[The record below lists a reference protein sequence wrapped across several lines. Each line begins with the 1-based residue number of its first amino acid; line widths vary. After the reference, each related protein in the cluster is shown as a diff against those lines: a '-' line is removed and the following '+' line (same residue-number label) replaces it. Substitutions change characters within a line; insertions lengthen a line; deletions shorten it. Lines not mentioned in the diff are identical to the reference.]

1 MLRTHTY
8 LSSSNSVL
16 HCVTFSCA
24 SKCHLRCWRWTFESS
39 PTTGHHV
46 GYAEFPHPLVQQY
59 EIIIYMFS
67 SSSPPRYIGWI
78 LRFGRPPYQHAPASD
93 PLPTLTQKLRS
104 CKLPAKLLAFVPY
117 PWASSWHA
125 LPSVP
130 LHASLGVLPLATC
143 QNPSA
148 RHDWPYDS
156 FSNLLWFWL
165 RGQTPGH
172 EICAFMKVSR

>member
-24 SKCHLRCWRWTFESS
+24 SKCRLRCWRRTFESS

-93 PLPTLTQKLRS
+93 PLLHVD
-104 CKLPAKLLAFVPY
+104 AKTAQLQTPCQT
-117 PWASSWHA
+117 ASFR
-125 LPSVP
+125 P
-130 LHASLGVLPLATC
+130 LPLGLKLTCFAVRTTTC
-143 QNPSA
+143 QL
-148 RHDWPYDS
+148 RC
-156 FSNLLWFWL
+156 FTLSNLSKPISPPRLAVWL
-165 RGQTPGH
+165 LQQPALVLTARANARAWDMCFYEG
-172 EICAFMKVSR
+172 